1 MARSVAQSE
10 GAGTGVLNTRPGA
23 NWGEYVLSNDSDT
36 KTSLALVVTPRQA
49 EVLRLIATGLSD
61 KQIASRLGV
70 SPRTVQSHVDRIYLQ
85 NGLHKRT
92 ALIAAWVR
100 EHPG

>member
-1 MARSVAQSE
+1 V
-10 GAGTGVLNTRPGA
+10 
-23 NWGEYVLSNDSDT
+23 SNESDA
-36 KTSLALVVTPRQA
+36 KISLALHVTPRQA

-61 KQIASRLGV
+61 KQIASKLGV
-70 SPRTVQSHVDRIYLQ
+70 SPRTVQSHVDRLYLQ